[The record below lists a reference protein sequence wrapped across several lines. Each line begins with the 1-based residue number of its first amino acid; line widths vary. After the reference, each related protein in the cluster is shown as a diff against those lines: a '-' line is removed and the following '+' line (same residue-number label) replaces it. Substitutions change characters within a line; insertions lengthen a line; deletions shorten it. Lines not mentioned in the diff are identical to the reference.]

1 MKFDEI
7 QKKFS
12 EFLSEFFLNFKP
24 QKFNLC
30 DCVSKKVRISYIFFS
45 NFDEIFMKF
54 LNFAK
59 IGSILKIMN

>member
-7 QKKFS
+7 HKKFKRI
-12 EFLSEFFLNFKP
+12 FFLNFEP

-30 DCVSKKVRISYIFFS
+30 DCMSKKVPISYMFFS

-54 LNFAK
+54 MNFAK